1 MEVLCKKLENSFF
14 EEVVPLYLSGS
25 NDENSNC
32 STSSPILDMV
42 NIFNLDIEISMQ
54 WYLLWL

>member
-1 MEVLCKKLENSFF
+1 MVVLCKKLENSFF
-14 EEVVPLYLSGS
+14 EEVYHFIFLVAI
-25 NDENSNC
+25 DENSNC

-54 WYLLWL
+54 

>member
-1 MEVLCKKLENSFF
+1 MYGKHMVVLCKKLENSFF
-14 EEVVPLYLSGS
+14 EEVYHFIFLVAI
-25 NDENSNC
+25 DENSNC

-54 WYLLWL
+54 